1 MGKKNGI
8 ALLYLIIV
16 IILMLI
22 LAGTVVVNMNT
33 SSDSTR
39 LSTFANNITQI
50 QEAVRAEYI
59 LDGTIPQK
67 ADTTIL
73 SKDDVITRV
82 YVDNREAFR
91 EELVLNNESSHVE
104 FVELDLGKLGITK
117 EKYGFGERGTDDVYV
132 VTTDTL
138 RVYYLYGTEY
148 NDERYF
154 SLNSKIASIL
164 NLPATSED
172 ESKTSSNSYSGVF
185 ISKSNAPYTNN
196 MGIKIIA
203 NMNDVETLKISFQG
217 SDEKVFTTATGRN
230 VFEFNNF
237 EELNNLNLL
246 NSKFSATDINTFNNL
261 PQESKKIQITK
272 YNDANIVAR
281 HEINMSNYDAVPPQI
296 LDTTL
301 TKYNSMSIIQGSLA
315 DDFSGIAQVRYEY
328 INKLDKTTPYYPD
341 VINIDNTYMS
351 KKAKS
356 TEVTSDNKFSIK
368 VPNDVGEVL
377 IAAIDKAGNI
387 VTKRIQVAS

>member
-104 FVELDLGKLGITK
+104 FLELDLGKLGITK

-237 EELNNLNLL
+237 EELNNLNVL
-246 NSKFSATDINTFNNL
+246 N
-261 PQESKKIQITK
+261 
-272 YNDANIVAR
+272 Y
-281 HEINMSNYDAVPPQI
+281 
-296 LDTTL
+296 
-301 TKYNSMSIIQGSLA
+301 
-315 DDFSGIAQVRYEY
+315 
-328 INKLDKTTPYYPD
+328 
-341 VINIDNTYMS
+341 
-351 KKAKS
+351 
-356 TEVTSDNKFSIK
+356 K
-368 VPNDVGEVL
+368 V
-377 IAAIDKAGNI
+377 
-387 VTKRIQVAS
+387 

>member
-67 ADTTIL
+67 ADTTVL

-91 EELVLNNESSHVE
+91 EELLLNNESSNVE
-104 FVELDLGKLGITK
+104 FLELDLGKLGITK

-132 VTTDTL
+132 ITTDTL

-154 SLNSKIASIL
+154 SLNTKIASIL
-164 NLPATSED
+164 NLPATTED

-185 ISKSNAPYTNN
+185 ISRNNAPYTNS
-196 MGIKIIA
+196 MGVRITA
-203 NMNDVETLKISFQG
+203 NMSDIETLKISFEG
-217 SDEKVFTTATGRN
+217 SDEKVFTTADGRN
-230 VFEFNNF
+230 VFEFNDF
-237 EELNNLNLL
+237 YELNNLNVL
-246 NSKFSATDINTFNNL
+246 NSSFSDTDINTFNSL
-261 PQESKKIQITK
+261 PQESKKIKITK
-272 YNDANIVAR
+272 YNNASIVAT
-281 HEINMSNYDAVPPQI
+281 HEIDLSNYDAVPPQI
-296 LDTTL
+296 LDTTV

-377 IAAIDKAGNI
+377 IAAIDNAGNI

>member
-1 MGKKNGI
+1 MEKKNGI
-8 ALLYLIIV
+8 SLLYLIIV

-67 ADTTIL
+67 ADTTVL

-91 EELVLNNESSHVE
+91 EELLLNNESSNVE
-104 FVELDLGKLGITK
+104 FLELDLGKLGITK

-154 SLNSKIASIL
+154 SLNTKIASIL
-164 NLPATSED
+164 NLPATTED

-185 ISKSNAPYTNN
+185 ISRNNAPYTNS
-196 MGIKIIA
+196 MGVRITA
-203 NMNDVETLKISFQG
+203 NMSDIETLKISFEG
-217 SDEKVFTTATGRN
+217 SDEKIFTTADGRN

-237 EELNNLNLL
+237 YELNNLNVL
-246 NSKFSATDINTFNNL
+246 NSKFSDTDINTFNSL
-261 PQESKKIQITK
+261 PQESKKIKITK
-272 YNDANIVAR
+272 YNNESIVAT
-281 HEINMSNYDAVPPQI
+281 HEIDLSNYDAVPPQI
-296 LDTTL
+296 LDTTV
-301 TKYNSMSIIQGSLA
+301 TKYDSMSIIQGSLS

-377 IAAIDKAGNI
+377 IAAIDNAGNI

>member
-237 EELNNLNLL
+237 YELNNLNVL
-246 NSKFSATDINTFNNL
+246 NSKFSDTDINTFNSL
-261 PQESKKIQITK
+261 PQESKKIKITK
-272 YNDANIVAR
+272 YNNESIVAT
-281 HEINMSNYDAVPPQI
+281 HEIDLSNYDAVPPQI
-296 LDTTL
+296 LDTTV

-377 IAAIDKAGNI
+377 IAAIDNAGNI
-387 VTKRIQVAS
+387 VTKKVQVAS

>member
-67 ADTTIL
+67 ADTTVL

-91 EELVLNNESSHVE
+91 EELLLNNESSNVE
-104 FVELDLGKLGITK
+104 FLELDLGKLGITK

-154 SLNSKIASIL
+154 SLNTKIASIL
-164 NLPATSED
+164 NLPATTED

-185 ISKSNAPYTNN
+185 ISRNNAPYTNS
-196 MGIKIIA
+196 MGVRITA
-203 NMNDVETLKISFQG
+203 NMSDIETLKISFEG
-217 SDEKVFTTATGRN
+217 SDEKIFTTADGRN

-237 EELNNLNLL
+237 YELNNLNVL
-246 NSKFSATDINTFNNL
+246 NSKFSDTDINTFNSL

-272 YNDANIVAR
+272 YNNESIVAT
-281 HEINMSNYDAVPPQI
+281 HEIDLSNYDAVPPQI
-296 LDTTL
+296 LDTTV
-301 TKYNSMSIIQGSLA
+301 TKYDSMSIIQGSLS

-341 VINIDNTYMS
+341 VINIDDAYMA

-356 TEVTSDNKFSIK
+356 TEITSDNKFSIK

-387 VTKRIQVAS
+387 VTKKIQVAS

>member
-237 EELNNLNLL
+237 EELNNLNVL
-246 NSKFSATDINTFNNL
+246 NSKFSDTDINTFNSL
-261 PQESKKIQITK
+261 PQESKKIKITK
-272 YNDANIVAR
+272 YNNESIVAT
-281 HEINMSNYDAVPPQI
+281 HEIDLSNYDAVPPQI
-296 LDTTL
+296 LDTTV

-341 VINIDNTYMS
+341 VINIDNTYMA

-356 TEVTSDNKFSIK
+356 TEITSDNKFSIK

-377 IAAIDKAGNI
+377 IAAIDNAGNI

>member
-237 EELNNLNLL
+237 EELNNLNVL

-272 YNDANIVAR
+272 YNDANIVAT
-281 HEINMSNYDAVPPQI
+281 HEIDLSNYDAVPPQI
-296 LDTTL
+296 LDTTV

-377 IAAIDKAGNI
+377 IAAIDNAGNI